1 MEGTALVM
9 RVGGGSR
16 GGAGGSETG
25 RAQVGQREQGTG
37 AVVPPLGPP
46 LLGPPLPLLSVIMH
60 HGAGAVG
67 VLVVPDLGARTMVV
81 VATVVPVVGGI
92 SGDGGRS

>member
-9 RVGGGSR
+9 RAGGGSR

-25 RAQVGQREQGTG
+25 RAQVGQREHGTG
-37 AVVPPLGPP
+37 AVAPPLGPP
-46 LLGPPLPLLSVIMH
+46 LLCPPPPLLSVVIH
-60 HGAGAVG
+60 HGVAAVG
-67 VLVVPDLGARTMVV
+67 VLVVPELGPHSMVV
-81 VATVVPVVGGI
+81 VAAVPVVAGT